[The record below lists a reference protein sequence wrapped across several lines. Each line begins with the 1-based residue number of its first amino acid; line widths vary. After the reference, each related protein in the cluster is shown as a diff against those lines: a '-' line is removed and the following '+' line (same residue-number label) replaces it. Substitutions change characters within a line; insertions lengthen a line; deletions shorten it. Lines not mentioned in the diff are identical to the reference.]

1 MTAGARG
8 QDGAVRHANSHV
20 KEPAVASGSLHS
32 LEFPLYLS
40 YTARVRTPKA
50 TQLSVEGDPRL
61 RAHPAAMERIRVS
74 KVENVHLH
82 RRGVRF
88 DGTLHLMPHHIVFSY
103 LPSPPPDAPPDAK
116 PPRQKEVWIT
126 YPMISYCCLKPLP
139 PILRQEPSIR
149 IRCRDFTY
157 FAFYF
162 PNEKQARDVYDSIR
176 ALTCKIGRLDKL
188 LAFSYQP
195 KPPEDQ
201 QNGWDIY
208 DARREWKRLGISPK
222 DTEKGWRI
230 SEINIEYK
238 YSKTYPALLVVPS
251 NVSDSVLRYAGEY
264 RSRQRIPALV
274 YRHPINNCSITRS
287 SQPTPGLR
295 GNRNPQDE
303 RLVAA
308 IWATNR
314 GWKAT
319 QPPTPRSG
327 GLTPDSSVANLN
339 EASTNS
345 SFVGAVDTET
355 IDSGRTII
363 DNLTESS
370 EIADVELPR
379 VYGAQQRNLIVDA
392 RPTVNAYAMQAVGL
406 GSEKMDYYPGAEK
419 AYLGIDNIHVMRKS
433 LDTVIEA
440 LKDSDITPLAPNRNL
455 LAKSNWIKHISN
467 ILDGVA
473 LIARTVGI
481 MHSHVLIHCSDGWDR
496 TSQLSALSQILLDPY
511 YRTLE
516 GFIVLVEKDW
526 LSFGHM
532 FRHRSGFLSHEK
544 WFTIENERIERD
556 GQGGSNPFENALR
569 GARGLFNRQ
578 NESNE
583 ALNQLP
589 ETNVPENATDVADTA
604 SPKPAKSGAAEE
616 HRVTKVNELSPV
628 FHQFL
633 DCVYQLQHQH
643 PTRFEYSE
651 RFLRR
656 LLYHLYSCQYG
667 TFLFDNEKERID
679 ARARERTRSVW
690 DYFLCRKQEFMNPKY
705 EPEIDDSVRGKE
717 RMIFPRKGEARWWAE
732 CFGRTD
738 EEMNAA
744 GPQAPPN
751 LMPQTSNASNGRS
764 GTSTPVPHDPI
775 VTGTESA
782 EGATGAGTT
791 AELPLTHALGEHS
804 ASVPH
809 ASSPSPLDAAAALG
823 QDIRQGLAAGIEKLG
838 IGKPSGS
845 AADRAASPASGQ
857 SRLSADGG
865 REATRLSTDLG
876 GQNGRERSTSQGKAE
891 VRKEVEV
898 EMQ

>member
-1 MTAGARG
+1 
-8 QDGAVRHANSHV
+8 
-20 KEPAVASGSLHS
+20 
-32 LEFPLYLS
+32 
-40 YTARVRTPKA
+40 
-50 TQLSVEGDPRL
+50 
-61 RAHPAAMERIRVS
+61 MERIRVS
-74 KVENVHLH
+74 KVESVYLL
-82 RRGVRF
+82 RRGTRF

-103 LPSPPPDAPPDAK
+103 LPSPPADAPADAK

-126 YPMISYCCLKPLP
+126 YPMINHCSLKPCP
-139 PILRQEPSIR
+139 PILRQESSIR
-149 IRCRDFTY
+149 IRCRDFTF
-157 FAFYF
+157 FAFFF
-162 PNEKQARDVYDSIR
+162 PDEKKARDVYDSIR
-176 ALTCKIGRLDKL
+176 ALSCKIGRLDKL

-195 KPPEDQ
+195 KPPEDKQ
-201 QNGWDIY
+201 DGWNIY

-230 SEINIEYK
+230 SEINVEYK
-238 YSKTYPALLVVPS
+238 YSATYPALLVVPT

-314 GWKAT
+314 GWKAANAPAT
-319 QPPTPRSG
+319 SSAD
-327 GLTPDSSVANLN
+327 LSPDASVVNLN
-339 EASTNS
+339 ESSANS
-345 SFVGAVDTET
+345 SFVGAVDDTGNA
-355 IDSGRTII
+355 GRTTV
-363 DNLTESS
+363 DDLTGSAET
-370 EIADVELPR
+370 DPDLPK

-392 RPTVNAYAMQAVGL
+392 RPTINAYAMQAVGL

-440 LKDSDITPLAPNRNL
+440 LKESDLISFPPNRQL
-455 LAKSNWIKHISN
+455 LAKSNWIKHIAN
-467 ILDGVA
+467 ILDGTA

-544 WFTIENERIERD
+544 WFTVENEKIERKD
-556 GQGGSNPFENALR
+556 GQGGGNAFDNALR
-569 GARGLFNRQ
+569 GARGLFNRH

-583 ALNQLP
+583 SLNQLP
-589 ETNVPENATDVADTA
+589 ESNGDNVTDIADTA
-604 SPKPAKSGAAEE
+604 ALKPEKIGAAEE

-633 DCVYQLQHQH
+633 DCVYQLHYQH
-643 PTRFEYSE
+643 PTRFEFSE

-667 TFLFDNEKERID
+667 TFLFDNEKERVD
-679 ARARERTRSVW
+679 SRAKERTRSVW

-705 EPEIDDSVRGKE
+705 DPETDDTIRGKE
-717 RMIFPRKGEARWWAE
+717 RIIFPRKGEARWWAE

-738 EEMNAA
+738 EEMNVF
-744 GPQAPPN
+744 GPQAPPS
-751 LMPQTSNASNGRS
+751 LTPQTSNVSNGKS
-764 GTSTPVPHDPI
+764 GTTTPIPEEPI
-775 VTGTESA
+775 VTGIETADEA
-782 EGATGAGTT
+782 IGAGMTVN
-791 AELPLTHALGEHS
+791 LPPTHAVGDRS
-804 ASVPH
+804 PKV
-809 ASSPSPLDAAAALG
+809 SSTPKPFDAAAALG
-823 QDIRQGLAAGIEKLG
+823 QDLRQGVMASFEKLG
-838 IGKPSGS
+838 ITGNPGRVVGPAAESNRPSADVAREAVKPSSQLSPDIGQKPQEVPKPDDVGIAQLIVDSVDMDANKS
-845 AADRAASPASGQ
+845 AEQVVETEAAQ
-857 SRLSADGG
+857 N
-865 REATRLSTDLG
+865 TDLVPG
-876 GQNGRERSTSQGKAE
+876 SDIVEKKVENRTRS
-891 VRKEVEV
+891 RKPSHNPEAKKDIV
-898 EMQ
+898 EMEMQ

>member
-1 MTAGARG
+1 
-8 QDGAVRHANSHV
+8 
-20 KEPAVASGSLHS
+20 
-32 LEFPLYLS
+32 
-40 YTARVRTPKA
+40 
-50 TQLSVEGDPRL
+50 
-61 RAHPAAMERIRVS
+61 MERIRVS
-74 KVENVHLH
+74 KVEDVYLL
-82 RRGVRF
+82 RRGTRF

-103 LPSPPPDAPPDAK
+103 LPSPAADAPPDAK

-126 YPMISYCCLKPLP
+126 YPMISYCCLKPCP
-139 PILRQEPSIR
+139 PVLRQQPSIR
-149 IRCRDFTY
+149 IRCRDFTF
-157 FAFYF
+157 FAFFF
-162 PNEKQARDVYDSIR
+162 PDEKQARDVYDSIR
-176 ALTCKIGRLDKL
+176 ALSCKIGRLDKL

-201 QNGWDIY
+201 QNGWELY
-208 DARREWKRLGISPK
+208 ARREWKRLGISPK

-230 SEINIEYK
+230 SEINVEYK
-238 YSKTYPALLVVPS
+238 
-251 NVSDSVLRYAGEY
+251 
-264 RSRQRIPALV
+264 
-274 YRHPINNCSITRS
+274 
-287 SQPTPGLR
+287 PTPGLR

-308 IWATNR
+308 IFATNR
-314 GWKAT
+314 GWKAANAPS
-319 QPPTPRSG
+319 QSPLDP
-327 GLTPDSSVANLN
+327 TPDSSVVNLSEN
-339 EASTNS
+339 SANS
-345 SFVGAVDTET
+345 SFIGAVDAEAAN
-355 IDSGRTII
+355 SGRTTVE
-363 DNLTESS
+363 DLTESS
-370 EIADVELPR
+370 ETDSDIPK

-440 LKDSDITPLAPNRNL
+440 IKESDITSFPPNRHL
-455 LAKSNWIKHISN
+455 LAKSNWIKHIAN
-467 ILDGVA
+467 ILDGTA

-544 WFTIENERIERD
+544 WFSIENEKIERKSD
-556 GQGGSNPFENALR
+556 GQGGNPFENALR

-583 ALNQLP
+583 SLNQLP
-589 ETNVPENATDVADTA
+589 EANGTENVTDVTDTA
-604 SPKPAKSGAAEE
+604 SPRPAKVGAAEE
-616 HRVTKVNELSPV
+616 HRITKPNELSPV

-633 DCVYQLQHQH
+633 DCVYQLHYQH
-643 PTRFEYSE
+643 PTRFEFSE

-667 TFLFDNEKERID
+667 TFLFDNEKERVET
-679 ARARERTRSVW
+679 RAKERTRSVW

-705 EPEIDDSVRGKE
+705 EPEIDDAVRGKE

-738 EEMNAA
+738 EEMNVF

-751 LMPQTSNASNGRS
+751 LTPQTSTTGSNGNGRS
-764 GTSTPVPHDPI
+764 GTSTPIPEERI
-775 VTGTESA
+775 VTGTETA

-791 AELPLTHALGEHS
+791 VNLPPTHAVGERTKS
-804 ASVPH
+804 LPT
-809 ASSPSPLDAAAALG
+809 SPTPFDAAAALG
-823 QDIRQGLAAGIEKLG
+823 QDLKQGFVASIEKLG
-838 IGKPSGS
+838 IGSPSGG
-845 AADRAASPASGQ
+845 RGIRGASPASGT
-857 SRLSADGG
+857 SRLSAD
-865 REATRLSTDLG
+865 ATRLSADTSRVATRLSADLS
-876 GQNGRERSTSQGKAE
+876 GQEERERSRSRSRSRGKE
-891 VRKEVEV
+891 GREEVEV

>member
-1 MTAGARG
+1 
-8 QDGAVRHANSHV
+8 
-20 KEPAVASGSLHS
+20 
-32 LEFPLYLS
+32 
-40 YTARVRTPKA
+40 
-50 TQLSVEGDPRL
+50 
-61 RAHPAAMERIRVS
+61 
-74 KVENVHLH
+74 
-82 RRGVRF
+82 
-88 DGTLHLMPHHIVFSY
+88 
-103 LPSPPPDAPPDAK
+103 
-116 PPRQKEVWIT
+116 
-126 YPMISYCCLKPLP
+126 MISYCCLKPLP
-139 PILRQEPSIR
+139 PVLRQEPSIR

-162 PNEKQARDVYDSIR
+162 PDEKKARDVYDSIR
-176 ALTCKIGRLDKL
+176 ALSCKIGRLDKL
-188 LAFSYQP
+188 LAFSYSP

-230 SEINIEYK
+230 SEINLEYK
-238 YSKTYPALLVVPS
+238 VQKAHVYAQTCDLITKQYSKTYPALLVVPS

-319 QPPTPRSG
+319 QPPTPRSA
-327 GLTPDSSVANLN
+327 GLTPDSSVINLN
-339 EASTNS
+339 ESSTNS
-345 SFVGAVDTET
+345 SFVGVVDTET
-355 IDSGRTII
+355 ANPARTTV
-363 DNLTESS
+363 DNLTDSS
-370 EIADVELPR
+370 ESTEADIPK

-433 LDTVIEA
+433 LDTIIEA
-440 LKDSDITPLAPNRNL
+440 LKDSDITPLPPNRQL

-556 GQGGSNPFENALR
+556 TPGGSNPFENALR
-569 GARGLFNRQ
+569 GARGLFNRH

-583 ALNQLP
+583 SLNQLP
-589 ETNVPENATDVADTA
+589 ETNNTENVADATDTA
-604 SPKPAKSGAAEE
+604 PPKPSKFGAAEE

-633 DCVYQLQHQH
+633 DCVFQLVHQH
-643 PTRFEYSE
+643 PTRFEFSE

-679 ARARERTRSVW
+679 TRARERTRSVW
-690 DYFLCRKQEFMNPKY
+690 DYFLCRKQEFMNPNY
-705 EPEIDDSVRGKE
+705 DPEIDDSVRGKE

-738 EEMNAA
+738 EEMNVV
-744 GPQAPPN
+744 GSQAPPN
-751 LMPQTSNASNGRS
+751 LTPQTSNVSNGRS
-764 GTSTPVPHDPI
+764 GTSTPIPEEPI

-782 EGATGAGTT
+782 EGATGAGST
-791 AELPLTHALGEHS
+791 AELPPTHAIGERP
-804 ASVPH
+804 ASVPIT
-809 ASSPSPLDAAAALG
+809 PSPLDAAAALG
-823 QDIRQGLAAGIEKLG
+823 QDFRQGLVAGIEKLG
-838 IGKPSGS
+838 IGKTGVSGP
-845 AADRAASPASGQ
+845 DKGASPVSGQ
-857 SRLSADGG
+857 SRLSADVG
-865 REATRLSTDLG
+865 REATRLSADLSE
-876 GQNGRERSTSQGKAE
+876 QNGRERSQSRSKGEE
-891 VRKEVEV
+891 VRQEIEV

>member
-1 MTAGARG
+1 
-8 QDGAVRHANSHV
+8 
-20 KEPAVASGSLHS
+20 
-32 LEFPLYLS
+32 
-40 YTARVRTPKA
+40 
-50 TQLSVEGDPRL
+50 
-61 RAHPAAMERIRVS
+61 
-74 KVENVHLH
+74 
-82 RRGVRF
+82 
-88 DGTLHLMPHHIVFSY
+88 
-103 LPSPPPDAPPDAK
+103 
-116 PPRQKEVWIT
+116 
-126 YPMISYCCLKPLP
+126 MISYCCLKPLP
-139 PILRQEPSIR
+139 PVLRQEPSIR

-162 PNEKQARDVYDSIR
+162 PDEKQARHVYDSIR
-176 ALTCKIGRLDKL
+176 ALSCKIGRLDKL

-201 QNGWDIY
+201 HNGWDIY

-222 DTEKGWRI
+222 DTDKGWRI
-230 SEINIEYK
+230 SDINIEYK

-314 GWKAT
+314 GWKQS
-319 QPPTPRSG
+319 QPPTPHSTRP
-327 GLTPDSSVANLN
+327 TPDSSVVNLNDSTANTSFVAVEDSDTFNPPGPTGDDDLADSLETDANL
-339 EASTNS
+339 
-345 SFVGAVDTET
+345 
-355 IDSGRTII
+355 
-363 DNLTESS
+363 
-370 EIADVELPR
+370 PK

-433 LDTVIEA
+433 LDTIIEA
-440 LKDSDITPLAPNRNL
+440 LKDSDITPLAPNKQL

-544 WFTIENERIERD
+544 WFSIENERIERD
-556 GQGGSNPFENALR
+556 NQGGGNPFENALR

-583 ALNQLP
+583 SLNQLP
-589 ETNVPENATDVADTA
+589 ETNGAENIADVTDTA
-604 SPKPAKSGAAEE
+604 SPKPTKHGAAEE

-633 DCVYQLQHQH
+633 DCVYQLLYQH
-643 PTRFEYSE
+643 PTRFEFSE

-656 LLYHLYSCQYG
+656 LLYHLFSCQYG

-705 EPEIDDSVRGKE
+705 DPEIDDSVRGKE
-717 RMIFPRKGEARWWAE
+717 RMIFPRKGETRWWAE

-738 EEMNAA
+738 DEMNGI
-744 GPQAPPN
+744 GPQAPAH
-751 LMPQTSNASNGRS
+751 LTPQTGNASNNQS
-764 GTSTPVPHDPI
+764 GTSTPLSQEPI

-782 EGATGAGTT
+782 QGASGIGTT
-791 AELPLTHALGEHS
+791 VDLPPTHAIGERPTTTSS
-804 ASVPH
+804 AP
-809 ASSPSPLDAAAALG
+809 SPSPLDAAAALG
-823 QDIRQGLAAGIEKLG
+823 QDIRQGLFAGIEKLG
-838 IGKPSGS
+838 IGKAAERGPSPS
-845 AADRAASPASGQ
+845 SGH
-857 SRLSADGG
+857 SRLNADGG
-865 REATRLSTDLG
+865 REATRLSADLG
-876 GQNGRERSTSQGKAE
+876 GRSERDRSRSRVKGGEGREVGI
-891 VRKEVEV
+891 EV

>member
-1 MTAGARG
+1 
-8 QDGAVRHANSHV
+8 
-20 KEPAVASGSLHS
+20 
-32 LEFPLYLS
+32 
-40 YTARVRTPKA
+40 
-50 TQLSVEGDPRL
+50 
-61 RAHPAAMERIRVS
+61 MERIRVS
-74 KVENVHLH
+74 KVEDVYLL
-82 RRGVRF
+82 RRGTRF
-88 DGTLHLMPHHIVFSY
+88 DGTLHLMPHHLVFSY
-103 LPSPPPDAPPDAK
+103 LPSLPADAPANAK

-126 YPMISYCCLKPLP
+126 YPMINYCSLKSCP
-139 PILRQEPSIR
+139 PVLRQEPSIR
-149 IRCRDFTY
+149 IRCRDFTF
-157 FAFYF
+157 FAFFF
-162 PNEKQARDVYDSIR
+162 PNDKKARDVYDSIR
-176 ALTCKIGRLDKL
+176 ALSCKIGRLDKL

-201 QNGWDIY
+201 QNGWNIY

-222 DTEKGWRI
+222 DSEKGWRI
-230 SEINIEYK
+230 SEVNLEYK
-238 YSKTYPALLVVPS
+238 YAPTYPALLVVPT

-274 YRHPINNCSITRS
+274 YRHPVNNCSITRS

-314 GWKAT
+314 GWKPANI
-319 QPPTPRSG
+319 SSSNSAE
-327 GLTPDSSVANLN
+327 LTPDTSVVNLN
-339 EASTNS
+339 DSSANS
-345 SFVGAVDTET
+345 SFVGAVEGS
-355 IDSGRTII
+355 IDAGRTTA
-363 DNLTESS
+363 DDLTASS
-370 EIADVELPR
+370 ETDADAPK

-440 LKDSDITPLAPNRNL
+440 LKEQL
-455 LAKSNWIKHISN
+455 LAKSNWIKHIAN
-467 ILDGVA
+467 ILDGTA

-544 WFTIENERIERD
+544 WFTIENEKIERKHD
-556 GQGGSNPFENALR
+556 GTGGSNAFENALR
-569 GARGLFNRQ
+569 GARGLFNRH

-583 ALNQLP
+583 SLNQLP
-589 ETNVPENATDVADTA
+589 ETNMPENVTDVADTP
-604 SPKPAKSGAAEE
+604 SSKPVQIGAAEE

-633 DCVYQLQHQH
+633 DCVYQLHYQH
-643 PTRFEYSE
+643 PTRFEFQRALPEALALSSL
-651 RFLRR
+651 FLA
-656 LLYHLYSCQYG
+656 
-667 TFLFDNEKERID
+667 K
-679 ARARERTRSVW
+679 ERTRSVW

-705 EPEIDDSVRGKE
+705 EPEIDDAIRGKE

-738 EEMNAA
+738 EEMNVF

-751 LMPQTSNASNGRS
+751 LTPQTSNQSTGRS
-764 GTSTPVPHDPI
+764 GTSTPIVQEPI

-782 EGATGAGTT
+782 DGATGAEFSNT
-791 AELPLTHALGEHS
+791 PK
-804 ASVPH
+804 
-809 ASSPSPLDAAAALG
+809 PLDAAAALG
-823 QDIRQGLAAGIEKLG
+823 QDLRQGVMAGFEKLG
-838 IGKPSGS
+838 ITSNTNRAVSPAAATSRPSEDVAREVVKPSSDLSTGTETGEMPEDVTHE
-845 AADRAASPASGQ
+845 AAEEDVKKSLEDSNRLSSEASTEQSLEPASTQ
-857 SRLSADGG
+857 IA
-865 REATRLSTDLG
+865 DLG
-876 GQNGRERSTSQGKAE
+876 LGADMEKKAE
-891 VRKEVEV
+891 NRSRSRKPTQAAEAKKGG
-898 EMQ
+898 

>member
-1 MTAGARG
+1 
-8 QDGAVRHANSHV
+8 
-20 KEPAVASGSLHS
+20 
-32 LEFPLYLS
+32 
-40 YTARVRTPKA
+40 
-50 TQLSVEGDPRL
+50 
-61 RAHPAAMERIRVS
+61 MERIRVS
-74 KVENVHLH
+74 KVEDVYLL
-82 RRGVRF
+82 RKGTRF

-103 LPSPPPDAPPDAK
+103 LPSTPADAPPDAK

-126 YPMISYCCLKPLP
+126 YPMINYCCLKPCP
-139 PILRQEPSIR
+139 PVLRQQPSIR
-149 IRCRDFTY
+149 IRCRDFTF
-157 FAFYF
+157 FAFFF
-162 PNEKQARDVYDSIR
+162 PDEKKARDVYDSIR
-176 ALTCKIGRLDKL
+176 ALSCKIGRLDKL
-188 LAFSYQP
+188 LAFTYQP

-208 DARREWKRLGISPK
+208 DARREWKRLGISSK

-230 SEINIEYK
+230 SEVNVEYK
-238 YSKTYPALLVVPS
+238 YSKTYPALLVVPTK
-251 NVSDSVLRYAGEY
+251 VSDSVLRYAGEY

-308 IWATNR
+308 IFGTNR
-314 GWKAT
+314 GWKAAN
-319 QPPTPRSG
+319 TPSMTP
-327 GLTPDSSVANLN
+327 LDSTPDSSVLNLN
-339 EASTNS
+339 ESSANG
-345 SFVGAVDTET
+345 SFVGVVDTEAMNSAT
-355 IDSGRTII
+355 GRTTV
-363 DNLTESS
+363 DDLTESS
-370 EIADVELPR
+370 ETDTDIPK

-433 LDTVIEA
+433 LDTVIDA
-440 LKDSDITPLAPNRNL
+440 LKESDITSFPPNRHL
-455 LAKSNWIKHISN
+455 LAKSNWIKHTAN
-467 ILDGVA
+467 ILDGTA

-544 WFTIENERIERD
+544 WFTIENEKIERKND
-556 GQGGSNPFENALR
+556 GPGGNPFENALR

-583 ALNQLP
+583 SLNQLP
-589 ETNVPENATDVADTA
+589 EANGTENVADVTDTA
-604 SPKPAKSGAAEE
+604 SPRPTKTGAAEE
-616 HRVTKVNELSPV
+616 HRVTKPNEMSPV

-633 DCVYQLQHQH
+633 DCVYQLHYQH
-643 PTRFEYSE
+643 PTRFEFSE

-667 TFLFDNEKERID
+667 TFLFDNEKERVD
-679 ARARERTRSVW
+679 TKAKERTRSVW

-705 EPEIDDSVRGKE
+705 EPEVDDAVRGKE

-738 EEMNAA
+738 EEMNVF

-751 LMPQTSNASNGRS
+751 LTPQTSNTGSNGNGRS
-764 GTSTPVPHDPI
+764 GASTPSPEERI
-775 VTGTESA
+775 VIGTETA

-791 AELPLTHALGEHS
+791 VHPPPIHAVGEQANTVS
-804 ASVPH
+804 NTPT
-809 ASSPSPLDAAAALG
+809 PFDAAAALG
-823 QDIRQGLAAGIEKLG
+823 QDLRQGFVASIEKLG
-838 IGKPSGS
+838 IGGPGGAGRSRG
-845 AADRAASPASGQ
+845 ASPASRD
-857 SRLSADGG
+857 SRLSEAAGT
-865 REATRLSTDLG
+865 EATPLSAGSNNEVTTRSTNLG
-876 GQNGRERSTSQGKAE
+876 GQNGKGRSQSQNRSEE

-898 EMQ
+898 ELQ

>member
-1 MTAGARG
+1 
-8 QDGAVRHANSHV
+8 
-20 KEPAVASGSLHS
+20 
-32 LEFPLYLS
+32 
-40 YTARVRTPKA
+40 
-50 TQLSVEGDPRL
+50 
-61 RAHPAAMERIRVS
+61 MEKIRVS
-74 KVENVHLH
+74 KVEDVYLL
-82 RRGVRF
+82 RRGTRF
-88 DGTLHLMPHHIVFSY
+88 DGTLHLMPHHLVFSY
-103 LPSPPPDAPPDAK
+103 LPSPSADTPPDAK

-126 YPMISYCCLKPLP
+126 YPMINYCCLKPCP
-139 PILRQEPSIR
+139 PVLRQEPSIR
-149 IRCRDFTY
+149 MRCRDFTY
-157 FAFYF
+157 FAFFF
-162 PNEKQARDVYDSIR
+162 PTEKKARDVYDSIR
-176 ALTCKIGRLDKL
+176 ALSCKIGRLDKL
-188 LAFSYQP
+188 LAFNYQP

-201 QNGWDIY
+201 QNGWDLY

-230 SEINIEYK
+230 SEVNVEYK
-238 YSKTYPALLVVPS
+238 YSATYPALLVVPT

-295 GNRNPQDE
+295 GNRNAQDE

-314 GWKAT
+314 GWKAANAPGST
-319 QPPTPRSG
+319 SAEF
-327 GLTPDSSVANLN
+327 TPDSSVVNLN
-339 EASTNS
+339 DSSANS
-345 SFVGAVDTET
+345 SFVGAVDENAN
-355 IDSGRTII
+355 SGRTTV
-363 DNLTESS
+363 DDLSASS
-370 EIADVELPR
+370 EADADAK

-433 LDTVIEA
+433 LDTVIDA
-440 LKDSDITPLAPNRNL
+440 LKESDLVSFPPNRQL
-455 LAKSNWIKHISN
+455 LAKSNWIKHIAN
-467 ILDGVA
+467 ILDGTA

-516 GFIVLVEKDW
+516 GFMVLVEKDW

-544 WFTIENERIERD
+544 WFIIENEKIERKHD

-569 GARGLFNRQ
+569 GARGLFNRH

-583 ALNQLP
+583 SLNQLP
-589 ETNVPENATDVADTA
+589 ETNGSENATDVAETA
-604 SPKPAKSGAAEE
+604 SLKPAPIGAAEE

-633 DCVYQLQHQH
+633 DCVYQLHYQH
-643 PTRFEYSE
+643 PTRFEFSE

-667 TFLFDNEKERID
+667 TFLFDNEKERVD
-679 ARARERTRSVW
+679 TRAKERTRSVW
-690 DYFLCRKQEFMNPKY
+690 DYFLCRKQEFINPKY
-705 EPEIDDSVRGKE
+705 EPEIDDAIRGKE

-738 EEMNAA
+738 EEMNVF

-751 LMPQTSNASNGRS
+751 LTPHTSNTSNGHGRS
-764 GTSTPVPHDPI
+764 GTSTPIQQEPI
-775 VTGTESA
+775 VTGTETA
-782 EGATGAGTT
+782 EGATGAGATVQ
-791 AELPLTHALGEHS
+791 LPPTHAVGDGPFNTTS
-804 ASVPH
+804 TPN
-809 ASSPSPLDAAAALG
+809 PLDAASTLG
-823 QDIRQGLAAGIEKLG
+823 QDLRQGLIAGIEKLG
-838 IGKPSGS
+838 IGSNNVSRG
-845 AADRAASPASGQ
+845 ASPAAISP
-857 SRLSADGG
+857 RLSEDLG
-865 REATRLSTDLG
+865 REATKPSEDLG
-876 GQNGRERSTSQGKAE
+876 ADVVAKKDAGVKDLQAEQTTSAKADQNTTVKTDEVPHLVPAPGVGLGADLGVDAVEREAEDRSRSRKRSELKE
-891 VRKEVEV
+891 VPKEVEM
-898 EMQ
+898 EMQYSGHV